1 MLAMPQPMPRLAL
14 IIIDMINALDF
25 AEGRQLLR
33 HALPVAARI
42 ARLRQRCRAADV
54 PVIYAN
60 DNYGQWR
67 SDFRDVVAIC
77 AHADSLGAPL
87 AAAVPPAEYD
97 YFVLKPMHSGF
108 YQTPLEALLQNLG
121 ATRLILT
128 GLSGDSCVLATAADG
143 RMRGFEVLVPAD
155 CTASISKPR
164 NDGALRLLRES
175 LQIDTRVSS
184 RIRLG

>member
-1 MLAMPQPMPRLAL
+1 MPIASSQPLAL

-25 AEGRQLLR
+25 PEGRSLLR
-33 HALPVAARI
+33 HALPVSARI
-42 ARLRQRCRAADV
+42 ARLKTRCRRAGV

-77 AHADSLGAPL
+77 SHASVTGAPL
-87 AAAVPPAEYD
+87 AMALLPEQDD

-108 YQTPLEALLQNLG
+108 FQTPLEALLQNLG
-121 ATRLILT
+121 TARLIVT
-128 GLSGDSCVLATAADG
+128 GLAGDSCVLATAADA
-143 RMRGFEVLVPAD
+143 RMRGFEVHVPAD

-164 NDGALRLLRES
+164 NDRALSLLKDS
-175 LQIDTRVSS
+175 LQIDTRPAS
-184 RIRLG
+184 RIRL